1 MLVTFHTAAHIIS
14 FHFRYLLVAISH
26 PRDGDSIRITWI
38 ELQEQQS
45 PLSQFHLLTNT
56 LSHYCPHLIHSNMN
70 FMLLCLFIT
79 RLYKTYA
86 NMYYKYPAHVLP
98 EEIWMNQG
106 KTKYIF
112 ANQTLWTA
120 CRNAI
125 NRIIVV
131 HIIWCDFN
139 LCARDEYWMGVCV
152 CAVYRHTYTHQ
163 PSSTIGVAISWRN
176 RRTHARS
183 LARTHTQS
191 IQTVTF
197 MQENILF
204 SV

>member
-1 MLVTFHTAAHIIS
+1 MNGKNLKEFFESFCNGIWDWYWCVCCLLCSCRNSMRSKTAFMLVTFHTAAHIIS

-139 LCARDEYWMGVCV
+139 
-152 CAVYRHTYTHQ
+152 
-163 PSSTIGVAISWRN
+163 
-176 RRTHARS
+176 
-183 LARTHTQS
+183 
-191 IQTVTF
+191 
-197 MQENILF
+197 
-204 SV
+204 